1 MIKACLLMFVGILG
15 IVACGG
21 NETPTSQPVVQASDN
36 TETQAQ
42 DIRFTS
48 DLEAKI
54 KQIIRNEFT
63 LMTSATA
70 VTATSTGFLP
80 MQMRFELIEVINSVM
95 KESEAEV
102 SRLAAQISDNAYS
115 FDEFAYHLAG
125 KLNDV
130 EYEVTRLEDGI
141 SNLTDQ
147 IACMVA
153 EIDRAERLEDIDYT
167 RC

>member
-1 MIKACLLMFVGILG
+1 MFVGILG
-15 IVACGG
+15 MVTCGG
-21 NETPTSQPVVQASDN
+21 NETTASQPIVQASDSF
-36 TETQAQ
+36 EIQAQ
-42 DIRFTS
+42 DIQLTA
-48 DLEAKI
+48 DLESQI
-54 KQIIRNEFT
+54 KQVIRDELA

-80 MQMRFELIEVINSVM
+80 TQMYFELIEVINSVM

-102 SRLAAQISDNAYS
+102 GRLAAQISDNAYS
-115 FDEFAYHLAG
+115 FDEFTYHLAG

-130 EYEVTRLEDGI
+130 EYDVTKLEDGI
-141 SNLTDQ
+141 NNLTDQ

>member
-1 MIKACLLMFVGILG
+1 MFVGILSM
-15 IVACGG
+15 VACGG
-21 NETPTSQPVVQASDN
+21 NETTASQSIVQASEN

-42 DIRFTS
+42 DIRLNS
-48 DLEAKI
+48 DLEAQI
-54 KQIIRNEFT
+54 KQVIRSELA
-63 LMTSATA
+63 LMASTTV
-70 VTATSTGFLP
+70 VTATSTGLLTAK
-80 MQMRFELIEVINSVM
+80 MHFELIEVINSVM
-95 KESEAEV
+95 KKSEAEV

-130 EYEVTRLEDGI
+130 EYKVTKLEDGI
-141 SNLTDQ
+141 SNLTEQ
-147 IACMVA
+147 IACMAA